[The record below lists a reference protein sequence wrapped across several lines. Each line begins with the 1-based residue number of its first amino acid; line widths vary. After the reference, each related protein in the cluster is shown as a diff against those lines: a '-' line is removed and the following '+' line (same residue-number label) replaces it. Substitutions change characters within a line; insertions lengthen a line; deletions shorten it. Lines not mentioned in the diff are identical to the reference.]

1 MRVLVADRLSEA
13 GIAALAARHE
23 VDTKTAL
30 TKDELIGVIPAYD
43 AVIVRSSTTIDADVV
58 AAGTNLKVIA
68 RAGIGLDNV
77 DVHAATRAGII
88 VCNAPQS
95 NIVSAAEHTLA
106 LLLALARNVPQAD
119 ADLRS
124 GRWERNRWSG
134 TELHAKTLAVIG
146 LGRIGV
152 LVAQRC
158 NAFGMRLIAYDPYI
172 SVERAAR
179 MGVTLVDELD
189 EVLKQADF
197 VTLHLPKTPETR
209 GLIGRERLRLMKP
222 SARLINAARG
232 GVVDEEALYEALRDG
247 IVAGAALDVFAVE
260 PTSSSPL
267 FTLDNVVVTPHLG
280 ASTHEAQDKAG
291 IQVAEAVNLAL
302 AGDFVPSAVNIQ
314 GGPVDDL
321 VRPFLGLA
329 EKLGRLFTSLCEG
342 GFGGDVSVSYVGELT
357 GADCRLLGLTVL
369 KGLLTDVVHEPVT
382 FVNAPLLAEERGIH
396 VREVSEPHSEDF
408 VSLLR
413 VEGTDRDGKRL
424 RVAGTVLQPVGRER
438 IVEVWN
444 VPVDVEP
451 TRYMA
456 FFRYEDRP
464 GIIGRVGT
472 ILGEGDVNIANMQVG
487 RLTAGGEAIMVMS
500 LDQPVGRHVLDRI
513 VTDIGAFEARAI
525 TLDEHSTAG

>member
-1 MRVLVADRLSEA
+1 MRALVADRLSEA
-13 GIAALAARHE
+13 GITALASRHE
-23 VDTKTAL
+23 VDVKTGL
-30 TKDELIGVIPAYD
+30 TREELVHIIPSYD

-77 DVHAATRAGII
+77 DVNAATRAGII

-95 NIVSAAEHTLA
+95 NIVSAAEHTLG
-106 LLLALARNVPQAD
+106 LLLALARNIPQAD
-119 ADLRS
+119 ARLRGGS
-124 GRWERNRWSG
+124 WERNRWSG
-134 TELHAKTLAVIG
+134 TELHGKTLGVIG

-189 EVLKQADF
+189 EVLGQADF
-197 VTLHLPKTPETR
+197 VTLHLPKSAETM

-222 SARLINAARG
+222 TARLVNAARG
-232 GVVDEEALYEALRDG
+232 GVVDEEALYDALRDG
-247 IVAGAALDVFAVE
+247 IIAGAALDVFAVE
-260 PTSSSPL
+260 PTTTSPL
-267 FTLDNVVVTPHLG
+267 FSLENVVVTPHLG
-280 ASTHEAQDKAG
+280 ASTREAQDKAG
-291 IQVAEAVNLAL
+291 LQVAEAVNLAL
-302 AGDFVPSAVNIQ
+302 AGEFVPSAVNVQ

-329 EKLGRLFTSLCEG
+329 HKLGRLFTALCEG
-342 GFGGDVSVSYVGELT
+342 GFGGEVSVSYVGELA
-357 GADCRLLGLTVL
+357 GADSRLLGLAVL
-369 KGLLTDVVHEPVT
+369 NGLLSEVVHEPVT

-396 VREVSEPHSEDF
+396 LREVSEPHSEDF

-456 FFRYEDRP
+456 FFRYEDSP
-464 GIIGRVGT
+464 GIIGTVGT
-472 ILGEGDVNIANMQVG
+472 ILGAGDVNIANMQVG
-487 RLTAGGEAIMVMS
+487 RLAAGGEAIMVMS
-500 LDQPVGRHVLDRI
+500 LDQPAGRDVLDKI
-513 VTDIGAFEARAI
+513 VAEIGAFEARAI
-525 TLDEHSTAG
+525 TLDEQSPAG